1 MATKSK
7 KAYFGLN
14 YLFSVILAI
23 IPVTNIILGIFTRL
37 ERKKYLGA
45 VLNFIFTPLFY
56 IFDLITII
64 IKKDLLVL
72 A

>member
-1 MATKSK
+1 M
-7 KAYFGLN
+7 
-14 YLFSVILAI
+14 
-23 IPVTNIILGIFTRL
+23 TNIILGIFTRL